1 MANGPKTNETYEPN
15 KADKPNET
23 YSRQGA
29 GLWVRLARQ
38 PHRLIFSPSTCCQGW
53 SLPRL
58 LLPGQPGC
66 TGGVPRRNHLSA
78 GRRQHG
84 R

>member
-1 MANGPKTNETYEPN
+1 MANGPKTNETNEPN

-38 PHRLIFSPSTCCQGW
+38 PHRLIFSPSTCCQG
-53 SLPRL
+53 
-58 LLPGQPGC
+58 
-66 TGGVPRRNHLSA
+66 
-78 GRRQHG
+78 
-84 R
+84 